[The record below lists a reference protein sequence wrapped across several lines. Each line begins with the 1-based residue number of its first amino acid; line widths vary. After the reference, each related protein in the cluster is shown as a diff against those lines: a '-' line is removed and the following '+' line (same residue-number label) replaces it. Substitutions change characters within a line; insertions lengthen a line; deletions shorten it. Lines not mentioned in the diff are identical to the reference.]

1 MSLKLKLDE
10 QKKNFEK
17 MAPDDALVIMHRA
30 TDELRDSGIM
40 DRVLKIGDRAPEFNL
55 LYFGGQDVTSS
66 QLLASGPLV
75 LTFYRGKW

>member
-55 LYFGGQDVTSS
+55 LDFGGQDVTSS